1 MNRFSKSISLL
12 TKAEKNTIVFLQ
24 VLLVISMFFEMLGL
38 GLIIPLITVIAT
50 PSTIMSNPQF
60 QKILTFFDNPSIYQ
74 VLIGVI
80 ITLLS
85 VYTLKAG
92 FQYFLLLKQAKFS
105 KSLSRDL
112 SRRLF
117 KGYLFQSY
125 NSTLSQN
132 SAILTRNI
140 ENEVGMFSSML
151 DYFFMFQTNSV
162 LIIGIVS
169 VLLLVEPIGAVF
181 LILFFMLIG
190 YIFFSKTKVRI
201 EHWSEKRQYH
211 QGSRMK
217 HLFQGINGL
226 KDVKILGR
234 EDYFLSLFTKQNKAL
249 NEILR
254 KVLILQGLPKIF
266 LELLLIY
273 GLVIMMIVML
283 WREQEFA
290 QMLPII
296 GVLLTA
302 AVRLMPAIGGIM
314 SNGQGIKYGL
324 PSIDL
329 LYKEFKELQTSKT
342 IIKNNN
348 NILFKK
354 KLHIKNVFFQYDNT
368 NSNTLEDINILIN
381 KGDFVGF
388 VGESGSGKS
397 TLVDLILGLFHPKE
411 GSVMIDNVDIQFN
424 LRGWQSQIGYVPQSI
439 YLTDDTLRRNIAFGI
454 HDEVID
460 ELSLKNAI
468 KASQLDVFL
477 DDLPLGLETI
487 VGERGVRLS
496 GGQRQRIGIARAL
509 YHNPSVLVLDEATS
523 SLDTETE
530 KGVMDSIN
538 ILQREK
544 TIIIIA
550 HRLSTVSNCD
560 RLYKIEKGKIIA
572 QGSPK
577 EIIELS

>member
-1 MNRFSKSISLL
+1 R
-12 TKAEKNTIVFLQ
+12 
-24 VLLVISMFFEMLGL
+24 
-38 GLIIPLITVIAT
+38 LI
-50 PSTIMSNPQF
+50 
-60 QKILTFFDNPSIYQ
+60 
-74 VLIGVI
+74 
-80 ITLLS
+80 
-85 VYTLKAG
+85 
-92 FQYFLLLKQAKFS
+92 
-105 KSLSRDL
+105 
-112 SRRLF
+112 
-117 KGYLFQSY
+117 
-125 NSTLSQN
+125 
-132 SAILTRNI
+132 
-140 ENEVGMFSSML
+140 
-151 DYFFMFQTNSV
+151 
-162 LIIGIVS
+162 
-169 VLLLVEPIGAVF
+169 
-181 LILFFMLIG
+181 
-190 YIFFSKTKVRI
+190 
-201 EHWSEKRQYH
+201 
-211 QGSRMK
+211 
-217 HLFQGINGL
+217 
-226 KDVKILGR
+226 
-234 EDYFLSLFTKQNKAL
+234 
-249 NEILR
+249 
-254 KVLILQGLPKIF
+254 
-266 LELLLIY
+266 
-273 GLVIMMIVML
+273 
-283 WREQEFA
+283 
-290 QMLPII
+290 
-296 GVLLTA
+296 
-302 AVRLMPAIGGIM
+302 PAIGGLM
-314 SNGQGIKYGL
+314 SNVQGIKYGL
-324 PSIDL
+324 PSVDL
-329 LYKEFKELQTSKT
+329 LYKEFKELQTPNT
-342 IIKNNN
+342 IIENNT
-348 NILFKK
+348 NILFKE

-368 NSNTLEDINILIN
+368 ESNTLEDINILIN

-560 RLYKIEKGKIIA
+560 RLYKIQKGKIIA
-572 QGSPK
+572 QGPPK
-577 EIIELS
+577 EIIELF